1 MSDGAQN
8 GGVCKGGT
16 SVPYFSATT
25 SATLNVLLDDH
36 TAMPEEWA
44 WHALLQCPGVGAGV
58 KGLHIAQRR
67 TLTAYDASCSVDLPI
82 QNHGTA
88 QSKENTV
95 MYERRGNAAGSS

>member
-1 MSDGAQN
+1 M
-8 GGVCKGGT
+8 
-16 SVPYFSATT
+16 PYFSATT